1 MCRTN
6 SIRVLDRLVLSRK
19 VDKDVDLGC
28 LTKVD
33 SSSQIYSDL
42 AIIAN
47 NCFAKSSVRVLL
59 EILISATVLSGILS
73 ISFTVLKGY
82 WFLVPLM
89 LMFVIVICLCTII
102 MFNKTSLETILGIYY
117 VVPRVIRQL
126 NGYYIV
132 DINGKTYEFKQ
143 WRLSNFSSSAVV
155 VVKYC
160 NGLDVLYLLDNVWE

>member
-1 MCRTN
+1 MCRTS

-42 AIIAN
+42 SIIAN
-47 NCFAKSSVRVLL
+47 NCFVKSSTRVLL
-59 EILISATVLSGILS
+59 EILISATVLSGVLS
-73 ISFTVLKGY
+73 ISFIFLRGY
-82 WFLVPLM
+82 WFLIPLM
-89 LMFVIVICLCTII
+89 IISVITICLCTVL
-102 MFNKTSLETILGIYY
+102 MFNKTLLETILGIYY
-117 VVPRVIRQL
+117 VVPRVVRNV